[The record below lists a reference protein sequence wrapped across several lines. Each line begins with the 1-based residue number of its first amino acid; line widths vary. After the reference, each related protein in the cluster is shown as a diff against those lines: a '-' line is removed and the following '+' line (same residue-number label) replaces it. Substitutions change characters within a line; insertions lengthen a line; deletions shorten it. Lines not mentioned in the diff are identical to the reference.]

1 MNEERDSMTDIRY
14 CWNLVESEKGVP
26 FEWGGRVSAYMKSNY
41 SRPGVYRW
49 SIWKE
54 KQLGAA
60 YIGESE
66 QVVRRIGQYLNP
78 GSRDSTDRR
87 LHDSL
92 EKQFQKGLKVQL
104 EFLFIEPTSLNSI
117 RIANENLSDTFLR
130 RMIENLIISDI
141 DTTQCALMNCIL
153 NPIERRIHKAKK
165 INQFDEILRH
175 AGFVVDHDEGYGL

>member
-1 MNEERDSMTDIRY
+1 MTEERDSMTDIRY
-14 CWNLVESEKGVP
+14 DWIPVEAEQGVP
-26 FEWGGRVSAYMKSNY
+26 FVWGGKVSAYMKSNY
-41 SRPGVYRW
+41 SNPGVYRW
-49 SIWKE
+49 SIWKG
-54 KQLGAA
+54 KQLGAV

-66 QVVRRIGQYLNP
+66 YVARRIGQYLSP
-78 GSRDSTDRR
+78 GSRDSTNRR

-104 EFLFIEPTSLNSI
+104 EILHIEPTLLNSI

-130 RMIENLIISDI
+130 RLIENLIISDT

-165 INQFDEILRH
+165 MNQFDEVLRK
-175 AGFVVDHDEGYGL
+175 AGFIVDHDEGYGL